1 MSKIYQ
7 NKKKNQS
14 SSGGENLTPIQ
25 IDETII
31 SGQVNKHRDTFKQEL
46 IASMTSL
53 IEQME
58 SMGLVN
64 PEDCLEDDD
73 FEIEE
78 FEAKIKLI
86 LKTNDLE
93 VNSKTLNRYLKYL
106 KDQVKSPCYL
116 TGTEEFDWEEE
127 YLFGAGTK
135 KEYEKLK
142 QTKPSYTDVFL
153 LTQFNNTVDDIEGIL
168 VDVKRVTDNRKF
180 TLPLAELEV
189 TEQTSANYQLI
200 EDYLTWFVNYL

>member
-31 SGQVNKHRDTFKQEL
+31 SGQLNKHRDTFKQEL

-64 PEDCLEDDD
+64 TEDCLEEDD
-73 FEIEE
+73 FEVEE
-78 FEAKIKLI
+78 FEAKIKSI
-86 LKTNDLE
+86 LRTNDLE
-93 VNSKTLNRYLKYL
+93 VNSKT
-106 KDQVKSPCYL
+106 STFP
-116 TGTEEFDWEEE
+116 F
-127 YLFGAGTK
+127 
-135 KEYEKLK
+135 
-142 QTKPSYTDVFL
+142 
-153 LTQFNNTVDDIEGIL
+153 
-168 VDVKRVTDNRKF
+168 
-180 TLPLAELEV
+180 
-189 TEQTSANYQLI
+189 
-200 EDYLTWFVNYL
+200 